1 MIDDRLPD
9 WAYTEYELQELDREL
24 LDGKYEYNSIPEEG
38 MVVILSIWS
47 KNGNTGKVMIVES
60 PDVIET
66 MNALNRMWVDTGLRF
81 NIVGYSGMTY
91 GSKVLVDAIRTVLLP
106 DRYETKF
113 PTYILARYVYRYEP
127 WMLNLISKV

>member
-9 WAYTEYELQELDREL
+9 WAYTEYELKELDQEL

-38 MVVILSIWS
+38 MVVILSIWG

-60 PDVIET
+60 TDVIET
-66 MNALNRMWVDTGLRF
+66 MNALNRRWADTGLRF

-106 DRYETKF
+106 YRYETKF

>member
-9 WAYTEYELQELDREL
+9 WAYTEYELQELDQEL

-38 MVVILSIWS
+38 MIVILSIWS

-60 PDVIET
+60 TDVIET
-66 MNALNRMWVDTGLRF
+66 MNALNRRWADTGLRF

-106 DRYETKF
+106 YRYETKF

>member
-1 MIDDRLPD
+1 MTDNRLPD
-9 WAYTEYELQELDREL
+9 WAYTERELQEIDQEL

-60 PDVIET
+60 TDVIET
-66 MNALNRMWVDTGLRF
+66 MNALNRMWADTKLRF

-106 DRYETKF
+106 YRYETKF

>member
-9 WAYTEYELQELDREL
+9 WAYTEYELQELDQEL

-38 MVVILSIWS
+38 MIVILSIWS

-60 PDVIET
+60 TNVIET
-66 MNALNRMWVDTGLRF
+66 MNALNRRWADTGLRF

-106 DRYETKF
+106 YRYETKF

>member
-9 WAYTEYELQELDREL
+9 WAYTEYELQELDQEL
-24 LDGKYEYNSIPEEG
+24 LDDKYEYNSIPKEG
-38 MVVILSIWS
+38 MVVMLSIWS

-60 PDVIET
+60 TDVIET
-66 MNALNRMWVDTGLRF
+66 MNALNRRWADTGLRF

-106 DRYETKF
+106 YRYETKF

>member
-1 MIDDRLPD
+1 MTDNRLPD
-9 WAYTEYELQELDREL
+9 WAYTERELQELDQEL

-60 PDVIET
+60 TDVIET
-66 MNALNRMWVDTGLRF
+66 MNALNRMWADTGLRF

-106 DRYETKF
+106 YKYETKF

>member
-9 WAYTEYELQELDREL
+9 WAYTEYELQELDQEL

-60 PDVIET
+60 TDVIET
-66 MNALNRMWVDTGLRF
+66 MNALNRRWADTGLRF

-106 DRYETKF
+106 YRYDTKF